1 MSEEHTTNNFGIA
14 SFECGRGN
22 TIKIEFPN
30 VIEADAHMNIGVALM
45 PFMEDGYHFIKE
57 DAGATSKTYEGL
69 NNVEPGFVK
78 YLYKIRQANREH
90 KVLKYK
96 TFSGPNRFTIRERV
110 FIAGK
115 IFPVMS
121 ISYSGEDI
129 DCATSKIKIKS
140 VSTRKLQVLFEGI
153 FEEHNAFS
161 NSYISID
168 NDAIQL
174 YLPKASAIG
183 IDYTYLLL
191 DFLTNGVQTKDTAH
205 HGEFPD
211 LETYTLA
218 TGRNTLTNGCWL
230 TKNRDAN
237 DATWQNSCM
246 YILEH
251 KLQGVLAPFAQIAD
265 FYTLLD
271 DKITNETQHKTRWLK
286 GAKKLVNS
294 LKIMDNSFANS
305 FVGNDVE
312 IILNELNIG
321 ICDYAI
327 TQFYELFYGK
337 YKDNPLVKR
346 QDAYEWDLAFV
357 QHEQGVVAVPIY
369 SKTNKA
375 TLEKYQDMADQDA
388 KGNHGF
394 GGYVMGKIPA
404 LRVIPEFD
412 DPWEGK
418 VTDAQFRIDLPML
431 MLWLDRHKPK
441 GDNFKDKINE
451 NGHLLEKYKKI
462 IEIYEAK

>member
-1 MSEEHTTNNFGIA
+1 MPEENNNNYGIA

-22 TIKIEFPN
+22 TMRIDFPN

-45 PFMEDGYHFIKE
+45 PFMEDGFHFIKE
-57 DAGATSKTYEGL
+57 DNISSSEKAEGL
-69 NNVEPGFVK
+69 NEVETGFVK
-78 YLYKIRQANREH
+78 YLYKIRKANREN
-90 KVLKYK
+90 KKLEYK
-96 TFSGPNRFTIRERV
+96 TFSGPNRLYIRERI

-129 DCATSKIKIKS
+129 DCSTSKITTKS
-140 VSTRKLQVLFEGI
+140 VSGAELKLMFEGLFE
-153 FEEHNAFS
+153 EDKAFS
-161 NSYISID
+161 NEYLSID
-168 NDAIQL
+168 NDNIRL
-174 YLPKASAIG
+174 YLPKNTEID
-183 IDYTYLLL
+183 IDYKNLLI
-191 DFLTNGVQTKDTAH
+191 DFLTNGTKTETAAT

-218 TGRNTLTNGCWL
+218 TGKTELKDGCWL

-237 DATWQNSCM
+237 DDTWKNACM
-246 YILEH
+246 YILEN
-251 KLQGVLAPFAQIAD
+251 KLQGVLAPFSQIAD

-271 DKITNETQHKTRWLK
+271 DKITNDTKHKTRWLK

-294 LKIMDNSFANS
+294 LKLMDGGFTLVA
-305 FVGNDVE
+305 NDVE

-337 YKDNPLVKR
+337 YKDNPLEKR

-369 SKTNKA
+369 SKTNKN
-375 TLEKYQDMADQDA
+375 TIDKYQDMADQDA
-388 KGNHGF
+388 KGSHGL
-394 GGYVMGKIPA
+394 GGWGIDKV
-404 LRVIPEFD
+404 LRRKVIPEFD
-412 DPWEGK
+412 EPWDGK

-431 MLWLDRHKPK
+431 MLWVDRHKPT
-441 GDNFKDKINE
+441 GENFKDKVDE
-451 NGHLLEKYKKI
+451 KGYLLDKYKLI
-462 IEIYEAK
+462 IEKYEAK